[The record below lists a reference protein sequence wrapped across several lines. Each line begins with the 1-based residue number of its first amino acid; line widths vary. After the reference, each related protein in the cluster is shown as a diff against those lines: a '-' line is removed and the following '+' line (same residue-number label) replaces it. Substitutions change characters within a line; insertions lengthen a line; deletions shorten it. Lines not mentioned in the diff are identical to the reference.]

1 MYWRISLNL
10 FCHQFIMIQYS
21 VSCSFMISSN
31 KSELCNPSC
40 LIFSLFRRSL
50 WIDCLHHSIS
60 IFLRVISLRICYV
73 DSPEKNTRACL
84 EIARILAP
92 VILRSLTPHLI
103 EQGEKQAREQ
113 VIILLLQHPA
123 EILLSLRREIETM
136 NVRMINSSDY

>member
-40 LIFSLFRRSL
+40 LDLQSLQK
-50 WIDCLHHSIS
+50 
-60 IFLRVISLRICYV
+60 VIMDRLFTSFNQHLLTCNSLRICYV

-136 NVRMINSSDY
+136 NVRMRNSSDY

>member
-84 EIARILAP
+84 EIALNSGTCHPSFSHTASDRARRETSSRTSHYLASP
-92 VILRSLTPHLI
+92 AS
-103 EQGEKQAREQ
+103 
-113 VIILLLQHPA
+113 A

-136 NVRMINSSDY
+136 NVRMRNSSDY